1 MTRITPDHLSR
12 AAWVYVRQSTPGQ
25 VRHNLES
32 QGRQYALRD
41 RAHQLGWSEVVVVD
55 DDLGRSGGGTVRPG
69 YDRLLAAVCRGE
81 VGVVL
86 SLEASRLARNG
97 REWHTLLDYCGLV
110 GCLLADESSVYD
122 PRLPN
127 DRLLLGMKGTM
138 SEMELSTL
146 RHRSEEAL
154 RRKAGRGELFMTVA
168 VGYVRVDRDRIGM
181 DPDQRVREAVALV
194 FRKFAEL
201 GSIRQVHLWL
211 RHEGIELP
219 ALVPGGSAQRIE
231 WKLPVYNS
239 IHHMLT
245 NPVYAGAYAFGR
257 TGTRTYLEN
266 GHKRVVHGIRRRRDE
281 WEVLIRDHH
290 DGYITW
296 AEYERNQ
303 KVIADNANCQGAA
316 ARGSIR
322 QGEALLAGLV
332 RCGHCGRNLHVTYP
346 GDQRSMARYACR
358 GGHVNHGTE
367 LCISFGGLRVDRAVG
382 EAVLHVLRPLGIE
395 AALKAIEER
404 RRASCEVLRQAELA
418 LEAARFEEQHARR
431 QYDAVDPDNRLVASE
446 LERRW
451 NERLEVVRQ
460 REEAVSAL
468 LASREQ
474 EVLGPDERDEYLAL
488 GADLERAWNHER
500 ATAETRKRIVRA
512 LLVEVVANIEGDRIR
527 LRLHWHGGDH
537 TELTVRKNRSGQHRW
552 TTDAETGDLIREL
565 ARLLPD
571 RSIASLLNRV
581 GKRTG
586 KGNPWTEARV
596 RAFRASRGIVVYREG
611 ERQERNELTL
621 QEASERL
628 GVSKMTVLRQIRRG
642 VIPARQAC
650 KGAPWVIGADAL
662 ERAEL
667 VGPDWTQGPVTA
679 DPLQET
685 LEI

>member
-12 AAWVYVRQSTPGQ
+12 TAWVYVRQSTPGQ

-32 QGRQYALRD
+32 RGRQYALKD
-41 RAHQLGWSEVVVVD
+41 RAHQLGWGEVVVVD
-55 DDLGRSGGGTVRPG
+55 DDLGRSGGGTARPG

-81 VGVVL
+81 VGVIL

-97 REWHTLLDYCGLV
+97 REWHTLIDYCGLV

-138 SEMELSTL
+138 SEMELATL

-154 RRKAGRGELFMTVA
+154 RRKARRGELFMTVA

-219 ALVPGGSAQRIE
+219 ALVPGGSPQRIE

-239 IHHMLT
+239 LHHMLT

-266 GHKRVVHGIRRRRDE
+266 GHKRVVHGIRRARDE

-303 KVIADNANCQGAA
+303 KVIADNANCHGAT

-322 QGEALLAGLV
+322 KGEALLAGLL

-346 GDQRSMARYACR
+346 GDQGSMVRYSCR
-358 GGHVNHGTE
+358 GGHINHGTE

-395 AALKAIEER
+395 AALKAIE
-404 RRASCEVLRQAELA
+404 AP
-418 LEAARFEEQHARR
+418 AA
-431 QYDAVDPDNRLVASE
+431 
-446 LERRW
+446 
-451 NERLEVVRQ
+451 
-460 REEAVSAL
+460 
-468 LASREQ
+468 
-474 EVLGPDERDEYLAL
+474 
-488 GADLERAWNHER
+488 
-500 ATAETRKRIVRA
+500 RIVRG
-512 LLVEVVANIEGDRIR
+512 VAPSGT
-527 LRLHWHGGDH
+527 GA
-537 TELTVRKNRSGQHRW
+537 RSGSLRGETRSATIRCRGPGQPSGRW
-552 TTDAETGDLIREL
+552 
-565 ARLLPD
+565 
-571 RSIASLLNRV
+571 RV
-581 GKRTG
+581 GT
-586 KGNPWTEARV
+586 
-596 RAFRASRGIVVYREG
+596 
-611 ERQERNELTL
+611 
-621 QEASERL
+621 
-628 GVSKMTVLRQIRRG
+628 
-642 VIPARQAC
+642 
-650 KGAPWVIGADAL
+650 AL
-662 ERAEL
+662 E
-667 VGPDWTQGPVTA
+667 
-679 DPLQET
+679 
-685 LEI
+685 